1 MEATIPTLLNN
12 KKALRNYQK
21 TSLKKLSKF
30 FKSLKGA
37 DGKAVPVIFR
47 PYHEHTGSW
56 FWWGADYCTEKEYK
70 AFWQMTVNYLAKKKV
85 HNLLYAYST
94 DNFRSEVHYLERYP
108 GDSFV
113 DILGFDS
120 YHRNAPKSN
129 EQFVNNAQRMLGTI
143 KELGLEKDKPYA
155 VSETGLERVTE
166 DNWWTN
172 IVLSVIGESEAAYIL
187 FWRNGRPDHFYAPY
201 PGHTSEADFKKMA
214 ASGKIL
220 FEEGAKKANLY
231 K

>member
-1 MEATIPTLLNN
+1 VEATIPTLLNN

-172 IVLSVIGESEAAYIL
+172 IVLSVIGEMVGQTTFMLHIQGIL
-187 FWRNGRPDHFYAPY
+187 AKQTLKKWLHQAKSYLRRGLRKPIC
-201 PGHTSEADFKKMA
+201 TSK
-214 ASGKIL
+214 
-220 FEEGAKKANLY
+220 
-231 K
+231 